1 MPENTLTA
9 QANEDA
15 AESKMFTQEQVNK
28 IVQERIARVKSET
41 PADYA
46 ELKEKAAK
54 YDEAQE
60 AAKSELQRATEKVDS
75 LEKEL
80 EQLKGSVARS
90 KEVAAKASEY
100 GVSADVLGRMA
111 GDVDTNAQLLAQ
123 ALKAQKRY
131 PNVDDKGEH
140 APQPLTRDD
149 IMQIKD
155 REERIRA
162 IAQNAALFR
171 NQKE

>member
-15 AESKMFTQEQVNK
+15 EKTFTQEQVNR

-41 PADYA
+41 PADYE
-46 ELKEKAAK
+46 ELKAKAAK

-60 AAKSELQRATEKVDS
+60 AAKSELQRATEQAGR
-75 LEKEL
+75 LQKEL
-80 EQLKGSVARS
+80 EDLKGSVARS

-123 ALKAQKRY
+123 ALKSQKRY
-131 PNVDDKGEH
+131 PTVDDKGEH

-155 REERIRA
+155 RDERIRA